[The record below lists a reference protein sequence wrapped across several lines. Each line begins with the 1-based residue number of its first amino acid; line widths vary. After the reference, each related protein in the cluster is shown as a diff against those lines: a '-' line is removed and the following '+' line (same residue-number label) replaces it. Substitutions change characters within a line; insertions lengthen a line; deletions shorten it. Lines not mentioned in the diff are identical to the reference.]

1 MSIIQTENL
10 TKIFKVGQKDPGLKG
25 AFKALFQPRLKDVLA
40 VQDVTFSVEPG
51 EMVGYI
57 GVNGAGKSTT
67 IKMLTGI
74 LIPSAGQVRVL
85 GRDPHRERVANARQI
100 GVVFGQRTQLW
111 WDLALI
117 ESLNLI
123 ARIYEVEPARYK
135 QLLEKFSAT
144 LGLDELLHVPVRNL
158 SLGQKMRAE
167 LAATLIHEPKIVYLD
182 EPTIGLDLIV
192 KERIREFI
200 KEQNQTRGTTVI
212 LTTHDLGD
220 IEELCQRV
228 IIIDKGSL
236 IYDGP
241 ISTIKQRFGK
251 FRTITFETSQ
261 PVGRF
266 VLPDGAEVNS
276 NGIDAQA
283 RRLVVRFDRTITTA
297 SKVAGDLMA
306 QFEVVDFS
314 MSEPDLASIIKQIY
328 GGALNH
334 EPGSPAAHEKEGP

>member
-1 MSIIQTENL
+1 MAIIQTENL
-10 TKIFKVGQKDPGLKG
+10 TKIFKVGQKDPGLRG
-25 AFKALFQPRLKDVLA
+25 AFKALFQPRLKDVVA
-40 VQDVTFSVEPG
+40 VQDVSFKIEPG

-74 LIPSAGQVRVL
+74 LLPSAGQVRVL
-85 GRDPHRERVANARQI
+85 GRDPHKERVANARDI

-117 ESLNLI
+117 KSLNLI
-123 ARIYEVEPARYK
+123 ARIYEVEPGHYK
-135 QLLEKFSAT
+135 RLLEKFTET
-144 LGLDELLHVPVRNL
+144 LGLAELLNVPVRNM

-192 KERIREFI
+192 KEHIREFI

-241 ISTIKQRFGK
+241 IATIKKRFGK
-251 FRTITFETSQ
+251 YRTITFETNR
-261 PVGRF
+261 PVSGYR
-266 VLPDGAEVNS
+266 LPAGAEAIS
-276 NGIDAQA
+276 NGYEAQTN
-283 RRLVVRFDRTITTA
+283 RLVIRFDRTITTA
-297 SKVAGDLMA
+297 SKVAGELMS

-314 MSEPDLASIIKQIY
+314 MAEPDLASIIKQIY
-328 GGALNH
+328 GGALH
-334 EPGSPAAHEKEGP
+334 EEHQPADTLQEAL